1 MVEKR
6 YFPERRSAYQAR
18 RLSYVMADCDRE
30 KIVTVNMKLKEIL
43 FRHTDRPGVCS
54 SSIDGLSLVRRE
66 AVDSSERCI
75 EKPLV
80 SVIVQGVK
88 HSTVGTQE
96 YRIRENQCLVSGV
109 DMPSASYVVEPTP
122 EKPFLSL
129 FFYLDRQI
137 LTDLVMEMEPENRPH
152 RMGGQGV
159 SVADA
164 EPESLES
171 LLRLAE
177 LLDKPKQIAIRAPI
191 ICASCTTCFLS
202 ARRAAFCRDCTRRGR
217 RTIR

>member
-30 KIVTVNMKLKEIL
+30 KIVTANMKLKEIL
-43 FRHTDRPGVCS
+43 FQHTDRPGVCS

-96 YRIRENQCLVSGV
+96 YRIRENQCLVSGGH
-109 DMPSASYVVEPTP
+109 AECVVRRRTDAG
-122 EKPFLSL
+122 KTVSFPFLLSGQTDA
-129 FFYLDRQI
+129 DRSGYG
-137 LTDLVMEMEPENRPH
+137 D
-152 RMGGQGV
+152 GAG
-159 SVADA
+159 
-164 EPESLES
+164 
-171 LLRLAE
+171 
-177 LLDKPKQIAIRAPI
+177 KPASPYGRAGRIR
-191 ICASCTTCFLS
+191 
-202 ARRAAFCRDCTRRGR
+202 G
-217 RTIR
+217 